1 MEPRQP
7 VNVFHFHNGRGGGV
21 WSVIKN
27 LITYS
32 DNPLIKNHVVHY
44 LAIGQTGNFH
54 FSELPPSIVQMEL
67 RYSPQDNFYTTCN
80 RLAATLFGPADIIVA
95 HNWMEL
101 GMASH
106 LGLPNPVIYYAH
118 GDYDYYYQL
127 AQKHR
132 GVIDEVVVIAASIKE
147 KMGSYL
153 MDFNIPVNYIRFP
166 VPEVGFRKEKLPGSV
181 LFVGRLEEG
190 KGYPVLID
198 VARQA
203 AAKHILLHWYIVG
216 EGEVNWLNSHPWPEE
231 VPHTHFGALPNNS
244 VLELMAEM
252 EIILLPSTHEGMPIV
267 IIEAMKAGVIP
278 LVSDI
283 PGGIQ
288 ELVLNDET
296 GYKLQREDVP
306 GFVEKISLLQRKE
319 KRDQLSARAEN
330 FATRN
335 FEPYKNTLQFEE
347 QILAL
352 ANRKKRNKARRKVY
366 GSRLDMPW
374 IPNKLV
380 RIIRKI
386 NK

>member
-1 MEPRQP
+1 MEKS
-7 VNVFHFHNGRGGGV
+7 VDVFHFHNGRGGGV

-27 LITYS
+27 LVAFS
-32 DNPLIKNHVVHY
+32 KNPLIKNHVVHY
-44 LAIGQTGNFH
+44 LTTKQQKDFDEREL
-54 FSELPPSIVQMEL
+54 SEEISQYVI
-67 RYSPQDNFYTTCN
+67 RYSPNDNFYHTCKKI
-80 RLAATLFGPADIIVA
+80 AALLPGPDAVIVA
-95 HNWMEL
+95 HDWLEL

-106 LGLPNPVIYYAH
+106 LGLPNPLVYYVH

-127 AQKHR
+127 AQRHR
-132 GVIDEVVVIAASIKE
+132 GVIDEVVVVAASIKE
-147 KMGSYL
+147 NMGSYL
-153 MDFNIPVNYIRFP
+153 MDCNIPVNYIRFP

-190 KGYPVLID
+190 KGYPVLIE

-216 EGEVNWLNSHPWPEE
+216 EGEVNWLNSHPWPDE
-231 VPHTHFGALPNNS
+231 VPHTHFGALPNNR

-296 GYKLQREDVP
+296 GYKLQREDVL
-306 GFVEKISLLQRKE
+306 GFIEKISLLQRKE
-319 KRDQLSARAEN
+319 KRNQISIRAEN

-335 FEPYKNTLQFEE
+335 FEPYNNTLKFEE

-352 ANRKKRNKARRKVY
+352 VNRKKRIKARRKVY
-366 GSRLDMPW
+366 GSRLDQPW
-374 IPNKLV
+374 IPNSLV
-380 RIIRKI
+380 RLIRKRAP
-386 NK
+386 NV

>member
-1 MEPRQP
+1 M
-7 VNVFHFHNGRGGGV
+7 
-21 WSVIKN
+21 
-27 LITYS
+27 
-32 DNPLIKNHVVHY
+32 
-44 LAIGQTGNFH
+44 
-54 FSELPPSIVQMEL
+54 
-67 RYSPQDNFYTTCN
+67 
-80 RLAATLFGPADIIVA
+80 
-95 HNWMEL
+95 
-101 GMASH
+101 
-106 LGLPNPVIYYAH
+106 
-118 GDYDYYYQL
+118 
-127 AQKHR
+127 
-132 GVIDEVVVIAASIKE
+132 
-147 KMGSYL
+147 
-153 MDFNIPVNYIRFP
+153 
-166 VPEVGFRKEKLPGSV
+166 
-181 LFVGRLEEG
+181 
-190 KGYPVLID
+190 
-198 VARQA
+198 
-203 AAKHILLHWYIVG
+203 
-216 EGEVNWLNSHPWPEE
+216 
-231 VPHTHFGALPNNS
+231 
-244 VLELMAEM
+244 
-252 EIILLPSTHEGMPIV
+252 
-267 IIEAMKAGVIP
+267 
-278 LVSDI
+278 SDI